1 MNRGCKLQAIAWE
14 GNVMLTPEIE
24 EFAKRLV
31 ERIRDGAIGE
41 CDALLRPLAG
51 SPMTK
56 RWKSIA
62 PFGRRLS
69 RSLRQEAVRGRLPR
83 AQGSLAAPKVPF
95 TPAEEFF
102 HRTSIAPVES
112 VTYRWPGTWIARA
125 ACGVCRR

>member
-62 PFGRRLS
+62 PLVGGF
-69 RSLRQEAVRGRLPR
+69 R
-83 AQGSLAAPKVPF
+83 ARYAKKRFVDDFRALK
-95 TPAEEFF
+95 
-102 HRTSIAPVES
+102 
-112 VTYRWPGTWIARA
+112 AR
-125 ACGVCRR
+125 